1 MKQSSRKKVLNSS
14 YKFNDILSEYTPPRL
29 TDRFKDEA
37 GDVVAQAQ
45 ESPDL
50 FGDDS
55 FDEEDLPDP
64 IDLQYRASKYNK
76 PSKKDLFKDASAKA
90 DTALDKHK
98 LKNNGVKDHFENNG
112 IDNFSGFDESLV
124 LSSKDLAPNGEKI
137 SRPAVQ
143 GKVYIT
149 RLTNAQSEKTYRCMT
164 QCPV

>member
-1 MKQSSRKKVLNSS
+1 MKQSSRKKVLNSF

-29 TDRFKDEA
+29 TDRFKDDA

-76 PSKKDLFKDASAKA
+76 PSKKDLFKDASAKG
-90 DTALDKHK
+90 DTTLDKHINADKHK

-124 LSSKDLAPNGEKI
+124 LSSKDLVPNGDKI
-137 SRPAVQ
+137 SRPALQ
-143 GKVYIT
+143 GTVSIT
-149 RLTNAQSEKTYRCMT
+149 RLTNT
-164 QCPV
+164 QPDKNIY